1 MASPAPK
8 LTPSDLAKALADF
21 AAKGKPITKVETG
34 AASNVKKSKYIGKK
48 ALAGVTQRI
57 GFISSAYCS

>member
-8 LTPSDLAKALADF
+8 NVSAELAAALAAF
-21 AAKGKPITKVETG
+21 EKSGKSVTKVSVG

-48 ALAGVTQRI
+48 ALAGVAQRL
-57 GFISSAYCS
+57 GYAPSAYLG